1 LLKRLDAIRHLELT
15 FFKIKVK
22 PNDDEYTVSKSLICK
37 ESSYF
42 AAMFKGEVTEG
53 QTQTA
58 GMKEMGGVVSS
69 QSIVESDS
77 IQPTPANN

>member
-1 LLKRLDAIRHLELT
+1 
-15 FFKIKVK
+15 
-22 PNDDEYTVSKSLICK
+22 
-37 ESSYF
+37 
-42 AAMFKGEVTEG
+42 MFKGEFTEG